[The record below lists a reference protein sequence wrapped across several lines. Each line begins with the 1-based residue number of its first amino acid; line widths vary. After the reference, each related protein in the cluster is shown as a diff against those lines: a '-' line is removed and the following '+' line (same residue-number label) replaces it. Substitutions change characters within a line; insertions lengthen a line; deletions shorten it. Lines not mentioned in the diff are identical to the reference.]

1 LENEVVVSV
10 NSLIGQIDNN
20 FYGSRS
26 GMGSQLYAPTYHVIA
41 EMMDRDKQDNNIYNP
56 KTGYFINPFSISI
69 PDAIKN
75 GQIQMDGHSVH
86 GTYTYV
92 LNENGDVVFAKR
104 FNPNSSKS
112 RAPHPN
118 LIGGKD
124 PQVQCAGM
132 IRIEKGRIV
141 WYNNN
146 SGHFRPNAKS
156 LEKVNNAME
165 KLKRI
170 HPEIFA
176 KNYKG
181 GDSR

>member
-1 LENEVVVSV
+1 M
-10 NSLIGQIDNN
+10 DN
-20 FYGSRS
+20 
-26 GMGSQLYAPTYHVIA
+26 
-41 EMMDRDKQDNNIYNP
+41 
-56 KTGYFINPFSISI
+56 
-69 PDAIKN
+69 
-75 GQIQMDGHSVH
+75 HSAH

-92 LNENGDVVFAKR
+92 VNENGNVVFGKR
-104 FNPNSSKS
+104 FNPNSSHS
-112 RAPHPN
+112 RAPHPT

-141 WYNNN
+141 WYNND

-156 LEKVNNAME
+156 LSTVDAAME
-165 KLKRI
+165 KLRKT

-181 GDSR
+181 GSRR

>member
-1 LENEVVVSV
+1 MGSGISSSYGGGDGSQPYAPMYHVVS
-10 NSLIGQIDNN
+10 
-20 FYGSRS
+20 
-26 GMGSQLYAPTYHVIA
+26 

-56 KTGYFINPFSISI
+56 QTGYFINPFSISI
-69 PDAIKN
+69 SNAIKN
-75 GQIQMDGHSVH
+75 GQIQMDGHSAH

-92 LNENGDVVFAKR
+92 LNGNGDIVFAKR

-112 RAPHPN
+112 RAPHPT

-141 WYNNN
+141 WYNND

-156 LEKVNNAME
+156 LETVDNAME
-165 KLKRI
+165 RLKKI

-181 GDSR
+181 GNSR

>member
-1 LENEVVVSV
+1 M
-10 NSLIGQIDNN
+10 DN
-20 FYGSRS
+20 
-26 GMGSQLYAPTYHVIA
+26 
-41 EMMDRDKQDNNIYNP
+41 
-56 KTGYFINPFSISI
+56 
-69 PDAIKN
+69 
-75 GQIQMDGHSVH
+75 HSAH

-92 LNENGDVVFAKR
+92 VNENGDVVFGKR
-104 FNPNSSKS
+104 FNPNSSHS
-112 RAPHPN
+112 RAPHPT

-141 WYNNN
+141 WYNND

-156 LEKVNNAME
+156 LSTVDAAME
-165 KLKRI
+165 KLRKT

-181 GDSR
+181 GSRI